1 MQGSVNDTNER
12 HPAFDLSFND
22 NTVKATMM
30 GWGKATP
37 QDQTAVLLIIAKAR
51 SAIIMLDLC
60 VISLNSRHI

>member
-1 MQGSVNDTNER
+1 MQSFFSKNRITDTQPVGYQRSTDKRQVQGSVNDTNER

-37 QDQTAVLLIIAKAR
+37 QD
-51 SAIIMLDLC
+51 
-60 VISLNSRHI
+60 